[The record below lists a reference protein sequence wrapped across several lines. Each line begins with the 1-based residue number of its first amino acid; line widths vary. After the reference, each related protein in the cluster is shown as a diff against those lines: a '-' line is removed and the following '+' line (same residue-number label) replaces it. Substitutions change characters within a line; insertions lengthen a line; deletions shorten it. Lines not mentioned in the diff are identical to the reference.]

1 MYTVKEAAKQL
12 GFTEHTIRFYT
23 DKGLVPGVMRDKNNC
38 RLFTEE
44 CMNWLI
50 GVKHLKECGMTL
62 DYIKTY
68 IELCLQGDS
77 TIETRYHIILKQKEI
92 AKRQLE
98 EAKQRL
104 DYMEKKAKLYRKI
117 MENHIPDSTN
127 PAKWPVKSAQ

>member
-44 CMNWLI
+44 SMNWLI

-62 DYIKTY
+62 DSIKP
-68 IELCLQGDS
+68 ISNFVCRAILQ
-77 TIETRYHIILKQKEI
+77 LKRAI
-92 AKRQLE
+92 T
-98 EAKQRL
+98 
-104 DYMEKKAKLYRKI
+104 LY
-117 MENHIPDSTN
+117 
-127 PAKWPVKSAQ
+127 

>member
-44 CMNWLI
+44 SMNWLI

-62 DYIKTY
+62 DSIKTY

-77 TIETRYHIILKQKEI
+77 TIETLYNIILKQK
-92 AKRQLE
+92 
-98 EAKQRL
+98 
-104 DYMEKKAKLYRKI
+104 
-117 MENHIPDSTN
+117 
-127 PAKWPVKSAQ
+127 

>member
-23 DKGLVPGVMRDKNNC
+23 DKGLVPSVIRDKNNC
-38 RLFTEE
+38 
-44 CMNWLI
+44 
-50 GVKHLKECGMTL
+50 
-62 DYIKTY
+62 
-68 IELCLQGDS
+68 CLQGDS

-117 MENHIPDSTN
+117 IENHIPDSTN

>member
-44 CMNWLI
+44 SM
-50 GVKHLKECGMTL
+50 
-62 DYIKTY
+62 KTY